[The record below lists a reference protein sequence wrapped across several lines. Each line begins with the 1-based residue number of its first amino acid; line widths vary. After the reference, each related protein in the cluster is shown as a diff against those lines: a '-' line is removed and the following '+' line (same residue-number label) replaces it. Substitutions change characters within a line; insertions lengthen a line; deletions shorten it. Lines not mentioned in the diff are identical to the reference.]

1 MDLRFTDHPSFHR
14 ATVGM
19 VGGAALF
26 GMALHPLTPMAPLAG
41 GLLGIAAGASLAH
54 GRTPWRML
62 AAAVAMIPLF
72 AMHAT
77 WPALAIVASV
87 MSLAVAAG
95 SLRGVRGALA
105 VCLGA
110 AVTMLGMWTAL
121 RIGHA
126 RETMAWPPL
135 AQTAVSAAA
144 FGLVGVIAMIPRHVR
159 MVFDPVTTA
168 MRALPTK
175 LDSEIRALC
184 ERSMTIWTGAKEKLD
199 ENDSGLALVRDG
211 VLKTLEVAAKSADV
225 EVTGASDAL
234 LATRMSELDAKI
246 AASID
251 AEAKA
256 QYQSARAALDDQR
269 RYRDRIHQGKDRMIA
284 RMHNHVAALEKFQLA
299 ATGLEAARAASAGT
313 MKQLEELS
321 SDVTA
326 SGEALADLDLENE
339 PAVAAIAAIAPKAD
353 TAATTVADTTAAAL
367 T

>member
-19 VGGAALF
+19 VGSAALF
-26 GMALHPLTPMAPLAG
+26 GMALHPITPLAPLAG
-41 GLLGIAAGASLAH
+41 GVLGIAAGASFAH
-54 GRTPWRML
+54 GKAPWRMF
-62 AAAVAMIPLF
+62 AAALALVPLF
-72 AMHAT
+72 ALHMST
-77 WPALAIVASV
+77 PVIGLVASIL
-87 MSLAVAAG
+87 SLAVATG
-95 SLRGVRGALA
+95 SLRGMRGLIA
-105 VCLGA
+105 VGLGA
-110 AVTMLGMWTAL
+110 AATMLGMWTAMRL
-121 RIGHA
+121 GHA
-126 RETMAWPPL
+126 RETMSWPPL
-135 AQTAVSAAA
+135 AQSAVAAAA
-144 FGLVGVIAMIPRHVR
+144 FGMVGVLATIPRHLR

-168 MRALPTK
+168 MRALPAK
-175 LDSEIRALC
+175 LDTEVRLLC
-184 ERSMTIWTGAKEKLD
+184 ERSLGIWTSAKLKLD

-211 VLKTLEVAAKSADV
+211 VLKTLEVATKSAEV

-234 LATRMSELDAKI
+234 LATRMTELDAKI
-246 AASID
+246 AASTD

-284 RMHNHVAALEKFQLA
+284 RMHNHIAALEKFQLA

-326 SGEALADLDLENE
+326 SGEALADLDLDHE
-339 PAVAAIAAIAPKAD
+339 AASAIATPVAE
-353 TAATTVADTTAAAL
+353 TAVSTAAAM

>member
-19 VGGAALF
+19 VGSAAVF

-41 GLLGIAAGASLAH
+41 GLLGMAAGAAFAH
-54 GRTPWRML
+54 GKLPWRML
-62 AAAVAMIPLF
+62 AAAIALVPLF
-72 AMHAT
+72 AMHAS
-77 WPALAIVASV
+77 WPALGLVASV
-87 MSLAVAAG
+87 MSLAVATG
-95 SLRGVRGALA
+95 SLRGVRGGLA
-105 VCLGA
+105 VVLGA

-126 RETMAWPPL
+126 RETMSWPPL
-135 AQTAVSAAA
+135 AQSAIAAAA
-144 FGLVGVIAMIPRHVR
+144 FGMVGVIAMIPRHVR

-168 MRALPTK
+168 MRALPAK
-175 LDSEIRALC
+175 LDGEVRALC
-184 ERSMTIWTGAKEKLD
+184 ERSLTIWTGAKEKLD
-199 ENDSGLALVRDG
+199 EQDSGLALVRDG
-211 VLKTLEVAAKSADV
+211 VLKTLEVAAKSADI

-234 LATRMSELDAKI
+234 LTTRMTELDAKI

-251 AEAKA
+251 AEAKS
-256 QYQSARAALDDQR
+256 QYQAARAALDDQR
-269 RYRDRIHQGKDRMIA
+269 RYRDRIHQGKDRLLA

-326 SGEALADLDLENE
+326 SGEALADLELEAM
-339 PAVAAIAAIAPKAD
+339 PLVAATAPAS
-353 TAATTVADTTAAAL
+353 TAATAESTAAAL

>member
-19 VGGAALF
+19 VGSAALF
-26 GMALHPLTPMAPLAG
+26 GMALHPITPMAPLAA
-41 GLLGIAAGASLAH
+41 GLLGIAAGASFAH
-54 GRTPWRML
+54 GKAPWRLL
-62 AAAVAMIPLF
+62 AAAIALIPLF
-72 AMHAT
+72 AMHT
-77 WPALAIVASV
+77 SWPVLGLVASV

-95 SLRGVRGALA
+95 SLRGASGLLA

-110 AVTMLGMWTAL
+110 ATTMLGMWTAL

-126 RETMAWPPL
+126 RETLSWPPL

-144 FGLVGVIAMIPRHVR
+144 FGLVGVLAMIPRHLR

-168 MRALPTK
+168 MRALPAK
-175 LDSEIRALC
+175 LDTEVRALC
-184 ERSMTIWTGAKEKLD
+184 ERSLGIWMSAKEKLD

-211 VLKTLEVAAKSADV
+211 VLKTLEVATKSAEV

-234 LATRMSELDAKI
+234 LTTRMSELDAKI
-246 AASID
+246 LASTD

-284 RMHNHVAALEKFQLA
+284 RMHNHIAALEKFQLA
-299 ATGLEAARAASAGT
+299 ATGLEAARAHSAGT

-326 SGEALADLDLENE
+326 SGEALAELEIDAIVV
-339 PAVAAIAAIAPKAD
+339 PVAAASTAPIAE
-353 TAATTVADTTAAAL
+353 TTASAM

>member
-1 MDLRFTDHPSFHR
+1 
-14 ATVGM
+14 M
-19 VGGAALF
+19 VGSAAVF

-41 GLLGIAAGASLAH
+41 GLLGMAAGAAFAH
-54 GRTPWRML
+54 GKLPWRML
-62 AAAVAMIPLF
+62 AAGVALVPLF
-72 AMHAT
+72 AMHAS
-77 WPALAIVASV
+77 WSALGLVATV
-87 MSLAVAAG
+87 MALAVATG
-95 SLRGVRGALA
+95 SLRGARGAVA
-105 VCLGA
+105 IVLGA

-121 RIGHA
+121 RVGHA
-126 RETMAWPPL
+126 RETISWPPL
-135 AQTAVSAAA
+135 AQSAVAAA
-144 FGLVGVIAMIPRHVR
+144 ALGMVGVIAMIPRHVR

-168 MRALPTK
+168 MRALPAK
-175 LDSEIRALC
+175 LDTEIRVLC
-184 ERSMTIWTGAKEKLD
+184 ERSLTIWTGAKEKLD
-199 ENDSGLALVRDG
+199 EHDSGLALVRDG

-225 EVTGASDAL
+225 EVTGTSDAL
-234 LATRMSELDAKI
+234 LATRMTELDAKI

-251 AEAKA
+251 AEAKS

-326 SGEALADLDLENE
+326 SGEALADLELDAPLATVATVA
-339 PAVAAIAAIAPKAD
+339 PATPSTAVAAGS
-353 TAATTVADTTAAAL
+353 TAAAL